1 MAKPVEE
8 LIVQIKADTRQLQRE
23 LDQIKGRINV
33 VGSAGSAAFGAAG
46 GGLAAKLKGIKGP
59 AAVATATL
67 VGLGAAIV
75 PIARVGMGFEDL
87 KDSLNTVFGSIT
99 QGDAAF
105 DKILTFAQT
114 TPFQVEDVTKAFI
127 QLKGAGIEPNMEM
140 MQTFADTASTSIDQL
155 GAFEAMVRLVQR
167 SAAGGLGL
175 EEINMLDDRG
185 IPATKILTEALGR
198 GREELSEFGKTAEG
212 AAQMVDALIK
222 GMQERFGGA
231 MESKM
236 DNLSTKAS
244 NMMIAF
250 RELADAIFQSKLADG
265 LKFLADRLGEM
276 ATNAAR
282 AMRMS
287 SGLFNLADVG
297 VDTDETAFS
306 QLIDVDARIDELEN
320 TRARG
325 AAHTQKMT
333 ELNRLNEL
341 RLGLVTRI
349 TQELEKAEEI
359 ESKGLKAATQD
370 NVDFL
375 TEFKKLA
382 EDSVPELQKITDQLA
397 KVVDLRGKVDAEGNL
412 LATDEEIERVLAFL
426 RDLRDE
432 AEDVS
437 ETFDEQ
443 LKQAV
448 INSSNAFTNDFV
460 NSLMEGESALES
472 FKDLAQN
479 LVSQIISIFLQMGV
493 INEILNSIFKLNGTN
508 NALPTFSNTKAG
520 GGRVQKG
527 VPTLVGERGMELFIP
542 NTGGTIMNNMNTQ
555 NALGGST
562 PVVVNQSLNFSTG
575 VVPTVRAEVT
585 KNATSNS
592 RCN

>member
-287 SGLFNLADVG
+287 SG
-297 VDTDETAFS
+297 
-306 QLIDVDARIDELEN
+306 
-320 TRARG
+320 
-325 AAHTQKMT
+325 
-333 ELNRLNEL
+333 
-341 RLGLVTRI
+341 
-349 TQELEKAEEI
+349 
-359 ESKGLKAATQD
+359 
-370 NVDFL
+370 
-375 TEFKKLA
+375 
-382 EDSVPELQKITDQLA
+382 
-397 KVVDLRGKVDAEGNL
+397 
-412 LATDEEIERVLAFL
+412 
-426 RDLRDE
+426 
-432 AEDVS
+432 
-437 ETFDEQ
+437 
-443 LKQAV
+443 
-448 INSSNAFTNDFV
+448 SNY
-460 NSLMEGESALES
+460 
-472 FKDLAQN
+472 
-479 LVSQIISIFLQMGV
+479 
-493 INEILNSIFKLNGTN
+493 
-508 NALPTFSNTKAG
+508 
-520 GGRVQKG
+520 
-527 VPTLVGERGMELFIP
+527 
-542 NTGGTIMNNMNTQ
+542 
-555 NALGGST
+555 ST
-562 PVVVNQSLNFSTG
+562 
-575 VVPTVRAEVT
+575 
-585 KNATSNS
+585 
-592 RCN
+592 